1 MDIVL
6 PRELQVRILWM
17 ARRAEAADRIRAAAL
32 ARSARVSAVARAVKQ
47 DLKYLATDPRAI
59 AGYAFI
65 HTVGGRLVMV
75 ERPALSG
82 SETLFAQAP
91 PASAP
96 LETGCVY
103 GRLWLDEETAFI
115 EVRLVCPREHAVLAV
130 QCYARRLG
138 HPSDGRA
145 PRAKLYRPR
154 RHTRLWRVSARF
166 GDIVGPAQIPPYTLT
181 A

>member
-1 MDIVL
+1 MDVL

-32 ARSARVSAVARAVKQ
+32 ARAARLSATARALKQ

-65 HTVGGRLVMV
+65 FTDTQNKIVVV
-75 ERPALSG
+75 ERPVLLG
-82 SETLFAQAP
+82 TETLFAEAP
-91 PASAP
+91 PAYAP
-96 LETGCVY
+96 LERGCTY

-115 EVRLVCPREHAVLAV
+115 EVRLVCPREHAVQLV
-130 QCYARRLG
+130 ECYARRLG
-138 HPSDGRA
+138 HPSEGRA

-166 GDIVGPAQIPPYTLT
+166 GDIVGPFVPP
-181 A
+181 AA